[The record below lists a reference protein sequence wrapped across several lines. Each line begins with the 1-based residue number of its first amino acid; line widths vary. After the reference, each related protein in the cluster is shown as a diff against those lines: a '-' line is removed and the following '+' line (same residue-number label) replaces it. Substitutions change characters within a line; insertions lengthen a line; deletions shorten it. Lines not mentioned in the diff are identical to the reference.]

1 MDKKFITLTAVVRV
15 IFYNVLVAVKDW
27 DANQRKKQNYKKERS
42 PTNMDE
48 IKIGAEQ
55 EIYLV
60 PEKEKIENTE
70 EIA

>member
-1 MDKKFITLTAVVRV
+1 
-15 IFYNVLVAVKDW
+15 
-27 DANQRKKQNYKKERS
+27 
-42 PTNMDE
+42 MDE

-70 EIA
+70 EIAGISLEVKNILLL